1 MFTFAFSRAVIGA
14 LLATGITA
22 AHADSITI
30 DQAITRA
37 ARRPS
42 VAVAGTDVEA
52 ARGEAA
58 GSRRPLYNPELGV
71 AAGPRFGAG
80 STLLDLEVSI
90 AQTIELGGKRGARRA
105 AADARVDA
113 AEADLAGGT
122 YEARVEVWGACQ
134 GGVVAR
140 ARLEAMREAEALA
153 TQLVA
158 VTRDRQ
164 TLGAGTQLQINL
176 AALEVGR
183 ARLDRVDAEN
193 VYEASLAELA
203 TTIGAAPEER
213 VEPAGELAA
222 LPPTSLDEAALVGR
236 ALAERPDL
244 AAARAQVVAARADV
258 RVAESLGTPDLTA
271 SLSYGYEQDVDT
283 DFHTV
288 LAGLSISLP
297 VRNRNQGARL
307 VTRARSRRAELELN
321 RRVVEAERDVRTAV
335 RAYVRAR
342 DAVQGFD
349 REVSGALHDN
359 LELAR
364 ESFAAGKLDYF
375 ELTVVRREL
384 VANRL
389 AYLDAVNEAIDAWT
403 AVQRAAG
410 KDGAR

>member
-1 MFTFAFSRAVIGA
+1 
-14 LLATGITA
+14 
-22 AHADSITI
+22 
-30 DQAITRA
+30 
-37 ARRPS
+37 
-42 VAVAGTDVEA
+42 
-52 ARGEAA
+52 
-58 GSRRPLYNPELGV
+58 
-71 AAGPRFGAG
+71 
-80 STLLDLEVSI
+80 
-90 AQTIELGGKRGARRA
+90 
-105 AADARVDA
+105 
-113 AEADLAGGT
+113 
-122 YEARVEVWGACQ
+122 
-134 GGVVAR
+134 
-140 ARLEAMREAEALA
+140 
-153 TQLVA
+153 

-213 VEPAGELAA
+213 VEPTGELAA
-222 LPPTSLDEAALVGR
+222 LPPTSLDEAALVER